1 MAILGGQ
8 LPLRKGRIQTT
19 IANPSQVK
27 QVPWAPGSYAFLLLL
42 PGKAG
47 SFSSPQVPEL
57 MTWALHPQPAQI
69 LGCPKVLLF
78 FSSLSRQLHCIE

>member
-8 LPLRKGRIQTT
+8 LPLWKCRIQT
-19 IANPSQVK
+19 IFANPSQVK

-47 SFSSPQVPEL
+47 SFSTPQVPVL
-57 MTWALHPQPAQI
+57 LAWALHPQPAQ
-69 LGCPKVLLF
+69 LLSCPKVPFF
-78 FSSLSRQLHCIE
+78 FSSLGRQLHCIE